1 MKAHPEQ
8 QPQCKVRVDN
18 DHSVVHS
25 PCLKLSV
32 AQGSFKQEVIVLYL
46 VDPD

>member
-8 QPQCKVRVDN
+8 QPQCKGWVDN
-18 DHSVVHS
+18 DHSVVYS
-25 PCLKLSV
+25 CLKLSV